1 MMLDTSLG
9 LACRLSRIAVRLGGA
24 MILFAALMVCVD
36 VMSRQILGVTLS
48 GSDEVSGYLVAIA
61 TTLSLP

>member
-1 MMLDTSLG
+1 
-9 LACRLSRIAVRLGGA
+9 